1 MAQKRMTD
9 SELISARQE
18 EEERRT
24 AKSLFEP
31 DHSLDKNTC
40 WMYQLEI
47 ETRLKQLMPDQRI
60 HGRFIA
66 MLGMLATQARKWSS
80 E

>member
-1 MAQKRMTD
+1 M
-9 SELISARQE
+9 ISARQE
-18 EEERRT
+18 QEERRT

-31 DHSLDKNTC
+31 DHTLDKNTC

-47 ETRLKQLMPDQRI
+47 ERRIKELMPDPRI
-60 HGRFIA
+60 NGRWLA
-66 MLGMLATQARKWSS
+66 MLGMLATQARKYSD